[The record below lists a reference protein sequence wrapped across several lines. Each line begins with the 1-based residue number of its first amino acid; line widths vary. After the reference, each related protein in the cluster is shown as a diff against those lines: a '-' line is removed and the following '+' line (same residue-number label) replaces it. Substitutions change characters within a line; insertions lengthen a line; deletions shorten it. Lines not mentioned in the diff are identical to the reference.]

1 MNNKRRNERR
11 TMVQQLYRERNE
23 DGFCCYCCI
32 FARRTRSPSV
42 DRRSLFLPHA
52 HTNTHAI
59 PIRDYIIIIIIIIL
73 FSVIPHLP
81 PFSSLAFFVSYVFRV
96 PSSLPPVFSRTESV
110 GCGPAPGA
118 SYQSYLS
125 VRTI

>member
-1 MNNKRRNERR
+1 MKTAAVASSRAERVLPLPRAANRFFLRAR
-11 TMVQQLYRERNE
+11 TQ
-23 DGFCCYCCI
+23 
-32 FARRTRSPSV
+32 T
-42 DRRSLFLPHA
+42 
-52 HTNTHAI
+52 HTG
-59 PIRDYIIIIIIIIL
+59 PISDYNIIIIIIIL
-73 FSVIPHLP
+73 SVPHLP

-96 PSSLPPVFSRTESV
+96 PGTLPPVFSRTESV